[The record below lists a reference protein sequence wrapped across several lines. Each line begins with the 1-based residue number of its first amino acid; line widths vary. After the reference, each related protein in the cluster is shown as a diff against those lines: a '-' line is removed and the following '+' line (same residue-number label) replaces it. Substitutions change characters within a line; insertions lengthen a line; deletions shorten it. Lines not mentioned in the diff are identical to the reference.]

1 MENICNL
8 CQGDLSF
15 ISYKINKE
23 LDVVYLIYKCDDCGE
38 IIEKTYDNTNDEL
51 LRVILNSNSIYNRF
65 ML

>member
-15 ISYKINKE
+15 ISYKVNKE
-23 LDVVYLIYKCDDCGE
+23 LDVVYLTYKCDDCGE
-38 IIEKTYDNTNDEL
+38 IIEKTCDNTNDEV
-51 LRVILNSNSIYNRF
+51 LRAILNSNSIYNRF

>member
-23 LDVVYLIYKCDDCGE
+23 LDVVYLTYKCDDCGE